1 MDRRYYVVQAQVV
14 NETTDAHGQ
23 VWTSSTGVPTFFL
36 DIDVQG
42 IVNDEHA
49 EQIARKV
56 VDPLGVAKEVHVSV
70 ARV

>member
-1 MDRRYYVVQAQVV
+1 MERRLYAVNVQVV
-14 NETTDAHGQ
+14 TEEDG
-23 VWTSSTGVPTFFL
+23 WTSSIGIPTFFL

-42 IVNDEHA
+42 IVCDEHA
-49 EQIARKV
+49 ESIARKI